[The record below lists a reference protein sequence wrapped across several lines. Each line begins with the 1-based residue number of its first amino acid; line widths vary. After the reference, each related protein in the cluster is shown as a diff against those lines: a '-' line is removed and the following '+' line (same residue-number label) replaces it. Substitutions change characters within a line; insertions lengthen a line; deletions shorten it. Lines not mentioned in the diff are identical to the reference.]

1 MEDNIELYNNEKSLK
16 KKKNENSS
24 HRRYPY
30 GMILLRNAQSN
41 TLLMATCSRNVR
53 LNRLY
58 QLQKAASFPLGTKR
72 GERLGGAHTRLPFCM
87 ECFRYSHKN
96 SEANRGKC
104 CCLFNLYGDTEVD
117 IIIADIL
124 LYGWK
129 IVGLKIVINSN
140 KSRQSYI
147 TKSQASI
154 KNSEVNLN
162 PH

>member
-1 MEDNIELYNNEKSLK
+1 MEDNTEVYDNEKSLK
-16 KKKNENSS
+16 KNENSS
-24 HRRYPY
+24 RRRYPY

-41 TLLMATCSRNVR
+41 TLFMATCRRSVR

-58 QLQKAASFPLGTKR
+58 QLQKAASFPLGMER
-72 GERLGGAHTRLPFCM
+72 GKWLGGAHRRLPLCM

-96 SEANRGKC
+96 SEANRAKC

-117 IIIADIL
+117 IIIADTL

-129 IVGLKIVINSN
+129 SVELKIVINRN
-140 KSRQSYI
+140 KSRQSYV